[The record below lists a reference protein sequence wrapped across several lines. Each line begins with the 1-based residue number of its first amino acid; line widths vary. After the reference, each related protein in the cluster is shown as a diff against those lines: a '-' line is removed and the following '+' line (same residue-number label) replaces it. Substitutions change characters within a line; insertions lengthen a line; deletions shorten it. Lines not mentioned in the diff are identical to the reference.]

1 MMLLKKNFSF
11 VFIIVCMPLLMQF
24 SSCHKDSATPSYV
37 YVNPFILKIDSVA
50 QGTSNNKIED
60 VWLYVNEQSLGAYQ
74 LPAKIPVIANGSTQL
89 LLSPGVLKNG
99 ITTMHFQYPFY
110 TAYFDTVVLTKSQT
124 TVITPIVK
132 YIDSAKFHLNETF
145 ENGNTFSKLIGDT
158 TIYRDNQPSERLWS
172 QWYGKITLTPTND
185 TVEVYTPYFTLPYNS
200 IVFIEMN
207 YKCDIPI
214 TIGLLVNNSSG
225 GEKYWVETLNAH
237 STWNKIYIDI
247 SDAVTQLQG
256 TSYGIILK
264 AGNTSGD
271 ITSPQN
277 IYLDNIKL
285 ISK

>member
-1 MMLLKKNFSF
+1 MLLKKNFSF
-11 VFIIVCMPLLMQF
+11 VLIIVYMPLLMQL

-37 YVNPFILKIDSVA
+37 QVNPFVLKIDTAA
-50 QGTSNNKIED
+50 QGSASNNIQD
-60 VWLYVNEQSLGAYQ
+60 VWLYVNEQPLGAYQ
-74 LPAKIPVIANGSTQL
+74 LPAKIPIIAEGSSQL
-89 LLSPGVLKNG
+89 LLSPGILKGG
-99 ITTMHFQYPFY
+99 ITTMHIQYPFY
-110 TAYFDTVVLTKSQT
+110 TAYLDTVVLTKSQT
-124 TVITPIVK
+124 TVITPVVK

-145 ENGNTFSKLIGDT
+145 ENGSSFLKLMGDT

-185 TVEVYTPYFTLPYNS
+185 TVEVYTPAFTLPYNS

-207 YKCDIPI
+207 YKCDLPI
-214 TIGLLVNNSSG
+214 TVGLLVNNASG

-247 SDAVTQLQG
+247 SDAVTQEQG
-256 TSYGIILK
+256 TSYGIIIK
-264 AGNTSGD
+264 AGNTIGD